1 MKVPI
6 LMYHQ
11 ITVTPPRGYT
21 RYAVTPSQFARQ
33 MRWLSLRGCST
44 LSLDTLLR
52 CRAGDLPWPRRPVV
66 ITIDDGY
73 AEAAR
78 HAMEVLPRF
87 GFTAIVFL
95 VAGAMGG
102 RSTWVQGVAMP
113 VMRWETSRE
122 MMKAGFSCGSHSVT
136 HPRLATLSPAACAR
150 ELRESRQRLEDGLGA
165 TVTDFAYP
173 YGSVDETV
181 RQLAAEAGYSTAC
194 GITLKLSTDRDD
206 PLRLP
211 RVPVMGDES
220 LADFACRLRTA
231 RPVGVML
238 KAGLRRLLTP
248 GAHPLHQRSRRP

>member
-11 ITVTPPRGYT
+11 ITARPLPGYT

-33 MRWLSLRGCST
+33 MRWLSLRGCT
-44 LSLDTLLR
+44 TVSLDTLLR
-52 CRAGDLPWPRRPVV
+52 CRAGGIPWPCRPIV

-78 HAMEVLPRF
+78 HAMEVLPKF
-87 GFTAIVFL
+87 GFTATVFL

-102 RSTWVQGVAMP
+102 GSTWVQGVSIP
-113 VMRWETSRE
+113 VMRWETARE

-136 HPRLATLSPAACAR
+136 HARLATLSPTACTR
-150 ELRESRQRLEDGLGA
+150 ELRDSRQRLEDGLGA
-165 TVTDFAYP
+165 AVTDFAYP
-173 YGSVDETV
+173 YGSVNDTV
-181 RQLAAEAGYSTAC
+181 RQLAAEEGYSNAC
-194 GITLKLSTDRDD
+194 GITLELSADGDD

-211 RVPVMGDES
+211 RVPVMGDDS

-231 RPVGVML
+231 RPVGAML
-238 KAGLRRLLTP
+238 RVGLRGLLAAH
-248 GAHPLHQRSRRP
+248 AHPLFQRSRRP